1 MPTYNFR
8 HLEQV
13 EEKLQEFGQ
22 INEANSIHP
31 QTLADLLGSLLQ
43 EVDNQFRYLINE
55 GDGNEIM
62 VYSHIGASLAEHLN
76 TIYDK
81 LALFD
86 SVIESLKQ
94 SGILPERVTV
104 IVPLNQGYYDADN
117 KDIHWYAA
125 NGKIVL
131 RQWKANSTTN
141 VSSSYVAAPRMYK
154 EHIMHFAAMEGY
166 KLLGVSINYSGQYKG
181 DSLIAGTE
189 LDETGANVIDD
200 EVAIARQWGTANDGE
215 HILSVRS
222 LDGVSDIYLQNVAA
236 TVVQLRIT
244 SISVIYKNII

>member
-43 EVDNQFRYLINE
+43 EVDDNFTALIA
-55 GDGNEIM
+55 DGSAIQVLSRVN
-62 VYSHIGASLAEHLN
+62 GTLLQHLD

-94 SGILPERVTV
+94 SGVLPERVTV

-141 VSSSYVAAPRMYK
+141 VSSNYIAAPRMYK

-244 SISVIYKNII
+244 SISVTYKNII

>member
-31 QTLADLLGSLLQ
+31 QTLADLLGTLLQ
-43 EVDNQFRYLINE
+43 EVDDNFAALIA
-55 GDGNEIM
+55 DGSAIQVLSRVNGTLL
-62 VYSHIGASLAEHLN
+62 HHLDG
-76 TIYDK
+76 IYDK

-215 HILSVRS
+215 HTLSVRS

-244 SISVIYKNII
+244 SISVTYINII

>member
-22 INEANSIHP
+22 IISANSIHP
-31 QTLADLLGSLLQ
+31 QTIADLLGSLLQ
-43 EVDNQFRYLINE
+43 EVDDNIHAIFSN
-55 GDGNEIM
+55 GNDITVWTRLVGMSIEN
-62 VYSHIGASLAEHLN
+62 HLN

-81 LALFD
+81 LAMFD

-94 SGILPERVTV
+94 SGVLPERVTV
-104 IVPLNQGYYDADN
+104 FVPLNQGYYDADN

-131 RQWKANSTTN
+131 HQWKANSTTN

>member
-1 MPTYNFR
+1 MALNFR
-8 HLEQV
+8 YLETA
-13 EEKLQEFGQ
+13 EDKLTQFGQ
-22 INEANSIHP
+22 IAEANSIHP
-31 QTLADLLGSLLQ
+31 QTIADLLKALLF
-43 EVDNQFRYLINE
+43 EVDSNFRYLIQE
-55 GDGNEIM
+55 GDGGDI
-62 VYSHIGASLAEHLN
+62 VVHSHIGTTLAEHLN

-81 LALFD
+81 LAMFD

-94 SGILPERVTV
+94 SGVLPERVTV
-104 IVPLNQGYYDADN
+104 IVPLNQGVYDADN

-141 VSSSYVAAPRMYK
+141 VSSSYVAAPRLYK
-154 EHIMHFAAMEGY
+154 EHILHFQALNGY
-166 KLLGVSINYSGQYKG
+166 KLLGATINYSGLYKG

-200 EVAIARQWGTANDGE
+200 EVAVARQWGTAKDGE

-222 LDGVSDIYLQNVAA
+222 LDGVNDIYLQNVAA

>member
-1 MPTYNFR
+1 MPTLNFR
-8 HLEQV
+8 YLEQV

-22 INEANSIHP
+22 IAEANSIHP
-31 QTLADLLGSLLQ
+31 QTIADLLGVLLQ
-43 EVDNQFRYLINE
+43 EVDDNFASIYRK
-55 GDGNEIM
+55 GDDITVWTRLVGMTLEN
-62 VYSHIGASLAEHLN
+62 HLN
-76 TIYDK
+76 SIYDK

-104 IVPLNQGYYDADN
+104 FVPLNQGYYDADN

-125 NGKIVL
+125 NGKIVI

-154 EHIMHFAAMEGY
+154 EHIMHFAAMDGY

-189 LDETGANVIDD
+189 LDESGANVVDD

>member
-1 MPTYNFR
+1 MPTLNFR
-8 HLEQV
+8 YLEQV

-22 INEANSIHP
+22 IAEANSIHP
-31 QTLADLLGSLLQ
+31 QTIADLLGALLQ
-43 EVDNQFRYLINE
+43 EVDDNFAALVQ
-55 GDGNEIM
+55 DGSQIQ
-62 VYSHIGASLAEHLN
+62 VISRVSGTLLQHLN
-76 TIYDK
+76 SIYDK
-81 LALFD
+81 LYMFD

-104 IVPLNQGYYDADN
+104 FVPLNQGYYDADN

-125 NGKIVL
+125 NGKIVI

-154 EHIMHFAAMEGY
+154 EHIMHFAAMDGY
-166 KLLGVSINYSGQYKG
+166 KLLGVSINYAGQYKG

-189 LDETGANVIDD
+189 LDESGANVVDD

>member
-1 MPTYNFR
+1 MPTLNFR
-8 HLEQV
+8 YLEQV

-22 INEANSIHP
+22 IAEANSIHP
-31 QTLADLLGSLLQ
+31 QTIADLLGALLQ
-43 EVDNQFRYLINE
+43 EVDDNFAALVQ
-55 GDGNEIM
+55 DGSQIQ
-62 VYSHIGASLAEHLN
+62 VISRVSGTLLQHLN
-76 TIYDK
+76 SIYDK
-81 LALFD
+81 LYMFD

-104 IVPLNQGYYDADN
+104 FVPLNQGYYDADN

-125 NGKIVL
+125 NGKIVI

-141 VSSSYVAAPRMYK
+141 VSLSYVAAPRLYK
-154 EHIMHFAAMEGY
+154 EHIMHFAAMDGY
-166 KLLGVSINYSGQYKG
+166 KLLGVSINYAGQYKG

-189 LDETGANVIDD
+189 LDESGANVVDD